1 MDKDEVFD
9 VIFRNNHSRAFAV
22 ELLEGFLDVP
32 RDVAK
37 AIFDTEYVEY
47 EQQRL
52 ECLPDALR
60 AARKRPKQTLRYL
73 QPKT

>member
-37 AIFDTEYVEY
+37 AIFDTEYAEY
-47 EQQRL
+47 ERHRL

-60 AARKRPKQTLRYL
+60 ASRKRPKRTLRYL
-73 QPKT
+73 

>member
-60 AARKRPKQTLRYL
+60 AARKRPKRTLRYL
-73 QPKT
+73 

>member
-1 MDKDEVFD
+1 MDKEEVFD

-37 AIFDTEYVEY
+37 AIFDTEYAEY
-47 EQQRL
+47 ERHCL

-60 AARKRPKQTLRYL
+60 ASRKRPKRTLRYL
-73 QPKT
+73 